1 MPIRAVCFDVG
12 ETLIDETRHWIEW
25 ANFLGVPAMTLFT
38 AIGVV
43 MERGQSLRRVFEIF
57 KPGLDP
63 GTARKQR
70 AAQGWTYDF
79 TAQDLYPDAIP
90 CLNVLRQRGYK
101 VLIAG
106 NQPVESEAALARLDL
121 PADLIASSGGWG
133 ISKPDPRFFAKVI
146 EAAGALHDNIAS
158 QSIAGQSIAGQNIV
172 GQNIVGQNIAGQNI
186 GPQNI
191 APGEIAYVGD
201 RLDNDVLPA
210 LAAGMKA
217 VFVRRGPW
225 GWMHAERPEIERAHI
240 RLDSLLDLPD
250 RLAAL

>member
-1 MPIRAVCFDVG
+1 MSIRAVCFDVG

-25 ANFLGVPAMTLFT
+25 AKFLGVPAMTLFT

-43 MERGQSLRRVFEIF
+43 MERGESLRRVFEIF
-57 KPGLDP
+57 KPGMDP
-63 GTARKQR
+63 STARKLR

-90 CLNVLRQRGYK
+90 CLTELKRVGYK

-106 NQPVESEAALARLDL
+106 NQPIESEAALARLDL

-133 ISKPDPRFFAKVI
+133 IAKPDPRFFAKII
-146 EAAGALHDNIAS
+146 EAAGEPPEN
-158 QSIAGQSIAGQNIV
+158 
-172 GQNIVGQNIAGQNI
+172 
-186 GPQNI
+186 
-191 APGEIAYVGD
+191 IAYVGD
-201 RLDNDVLPA
+201 RLDNDVLPTI
-210 LAAGMKA
+210 AAGMKA

-225 GWMHAERPEIERAHI
+225 GWMHAERPEIEQAHI
-240 RLDSLLDLPD
+240 RLDSLLDLPE